1 MTYKSDKP
9 QPREDIVKIMVD
21 KFNGFTDTDGFKK
34 YKIRELVEDTAKLG
48 KKLARVEK
56 LKTNQIRKFLDAV
69 NRLKSQLAKDPN
81 KDFATIESE
90 LVFLRPKLAYAA
102 ARQRKDDK
110 DLGPVEPLKQVLEA
124 AIKKVNDPQDFER
137 LVQLIESIIAYHK
150 DEGGRD
156 Q

>member
-1 MTYKSDKP
+1 MTQKSDRP

-34 YKIRELVEDTAKLG
+34 YQIRELVEDTAKLG
-48 KKLARVEK
+48 KKLARVDN

-69 NRLKSQLAKDPN
+69 NRLKFQLAKDPN
-81 KDFATIESE
+81 NNFASIDSE

-102 ARQRKDDK
+102 ARQRRDDR

-124 AIKKVNDPQDFER
+124 AIKKVNDEKDFER

-150 DEGGRD
+150 EEGGKN